1 MHVEFDPAKNA
12 RNIRE
17 RELSFERVAEFD
29 FDSAEYLIDKRHDY
43 GETRIIAVGYLD
55 WRLHV
60 LCFVGIGDGIRVIS
74 FRKANLREANK
85 HGKALTLNQ

>member
-1 MHVEFDPAKNA
+1 MRIEFDPVKSE

-17 RELSFERVAEFD
+17 RGLSFEQAREFD
-29 FDSAEYLIDKRHDY
+29 FDSADYLIDARRDY